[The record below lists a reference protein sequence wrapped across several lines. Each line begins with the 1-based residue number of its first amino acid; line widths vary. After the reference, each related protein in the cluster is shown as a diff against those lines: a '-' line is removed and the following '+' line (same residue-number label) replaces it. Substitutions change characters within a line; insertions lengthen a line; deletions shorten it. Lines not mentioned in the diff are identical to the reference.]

1 MINIII
7 KAAES
12 FTRRKQK
19 QLSYEQKVIK
29 HNNNM
34 FDIWIQSNLNHNFF
48 CLEKSILIL
57 LFIVIIIT

>member
-12 FTRRKQK
+12 FSRRKQK

-34 FDIWIQSNLNHNFF
+34 FDIWIQFNLNHKFF
-48 CLEKSILIL
+48 WVLKSQ
-57 LFIVIIIT
+57 F